1 MALKGFIELLRLEHM
16 AKSRQVERQQGMD
29 TPWQGVAFC
38 VAGLNFVAPIGE
50 VTEVISFP
58 NSLTEV
64 PMSKPWL
71 LGIANI
77 RGQLLPLVDLASFV
91 NLSGTAEQL
100 NRRKV
105 LVVKQQD
112 IAVGL
117 LVDTVWHIKNFLP
130 KHYLPEHLPAGAPFL
145 PYTHGQ
151 FVTDTELEAWPIFR
165 PSLLLADPRFLEVS
179 L

>member
-1 MALKGFIELLRLEHM
+1 
-16 AKSRQVERQQGMD
+16 
-29 TPWQGVAFC
+29 
-38 VAGLNFVAPIGE
+38 
-50 VTEVISFP
+50 
-58 NSLTEV
+58 
-64 PMSKPWL
+64 MSKPWL